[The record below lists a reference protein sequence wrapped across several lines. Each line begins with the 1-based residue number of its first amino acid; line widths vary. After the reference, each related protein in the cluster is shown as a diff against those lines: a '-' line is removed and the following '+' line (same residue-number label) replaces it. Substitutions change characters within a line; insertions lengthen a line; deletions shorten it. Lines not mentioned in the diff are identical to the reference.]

1 MKKIVITSI
10 AILVLSTLA
19 LGQVKDVAKEV
30 LKAYQDKNPELL
42 KKNASGFLKN
52 AISSSYFE
60 DEQIQYAIN
69 AAKQWDGKLKDVRY
83 TSAEMMGN
91 KVDIALVH
99 FADNKEAEDEIYV
112 VTLSRAEQK
121 DWVMFAKGISSE
133 KKAEFEAMDV
143 TLENAEKTMKVA
155 QSKKAL
161 EKFSIEMA
169 NGDKIEDVSD
179 KVLEKKLNELNSDNF
194 FLILNKADDFIQAA
208 FSGNG
213 YSIQYNENG
222 KQYQADEVLD
232 KEKTLKLFKGYLHE
246 TGEWKDMT
254 SWSEF

>member
-1 MKKIVITSI
+1 MKKIIVTSVVI
-10 AILVLSTLA
+10 LFLSTLTF
-19 LGQVKDVAKEV
+19 GQVKDVAREV
-30 LKAYQDKNPELL
+30 LKAYQDKDPELL

-60 DEQIQYAIN
+60 DEQVQDEIN
-69 AAKQWDGKLKDVRY
+69 AADQWDGTLREVRY

-91 KVDIALVH
+91 KVDLAMVH

-112 VTLSRAEQK
+112 VTLSRADQK
-121 DWVMFAKGISSE
+121 DWVMFAQGITSE

-143 TLENAEKTMKVA
+143 TLEDAEKSMKVA
-155 QSKKAL
+155 QSKKTM

-169 NGDKIEDVSD
+169 NGDKFDEVSG
-179 KVLEKKLNELNSDNF
+179 KVLEKQLNELNSDNF
-194 FLILNKADDFIQAA
+194 FLILNKADDFLQAA
-208 FSGNG
+208 YSDGG

-222 KQYQADEVLD
+222 KQYQADEVLN
-232 KEKTLKLFKGYLHE
+232 KEKTLELFKEYLHE
-246 TGEWKDMT
+246 TGNWKDIT